1 MAAVDLRMPDLR
13 GIDVLRAIRD
23 TDPDCHVILM
33 TGAATVERDHILRN
47 MESVGGNKMSAARIL
62 GIGRRALYRR
72 LERYGI
78 GTIERRR
85 RSKD

>member
-1 MAAVDLRMPDLR
+1 ML
-13 GIDVLRAIRD
+13 
-23 TDPDCHVILM
+23 
-33 TGAATVERDHILRN
+33 EKDHILRV

-78 GTIERRR
+78 GTIERRQR
-85 RSKD
+85 PKD